1 MEPVASGPRGVFCLL
16 DDQRWAP
23 GADPW
28 LRQHDA
34 VWLRERFPL
43 PRESGASGVVWIRR
57 IEAKWLVCHAC
68 IPEFSRI
75 RSTPSWTIATVPER
89 AFRESAV
96 LDAVIRDV
104 RSSTGAPESWAGT
117 VSKWYPEPWD
127 PLAVA
132 KLAELTDEAV
142 REGPSVRRA
151 KFVHSDVWLD
161 RAGMLALQQVLV
173 AMEESGTDP
182 PAAVI
187 VGEPG
192 WMLPDDSIPPGGIYE
207 FRSDAPSGAGVSE
220 QPIAR
225 GVEATTFIDSFAAC
239 SELLRQ
245 LRDVHRSAARPPE
258 SFAEAI
264 IPCVPLALVDP
275 ANLSDDE
282 WSRWAS
288 AVAAASGSEDELA
301 RVVDGFVRRVE
312 RGETGIVSPILRLGA
327 ACFDRFCSAGSRE
340 DFVRADRILEE
351 LMGRVVRSP

>member
-1 MEPVASGPRGVFCLL
+1 MEPVASGPRGIFCVL

-43 PRESGASGVVWIRR
+43 PRESGASGIVWIRR

-89 AFRESAV
+89 AFLGSAV

-104 RSSTGAPESWAGT
+104 RSGTGAPESWAGMAST
-117 VSKWYPEPWD
+117 WLSEPWD

-132 KLAELTDEAV
+132 KLAELTDESLRA
-142 REGPSVRRA
+142 GPAARKPR
-151 KFVHSDVWLD
+151 FVHPEGWLD
-161 RAGMLALQQVLV
+161 RAGMLALQQVLA
-173 AMEESGTDP
+173 AMGESGSEP

-187 VGEPG
+187 VGENG
-192 WMLPDDSIPPGGIYE
+192 WILPDDSIPSGGVFE

-220 QPIAR
+220 QPVAR
-225 GVEATTFIDSFAAC
+225 GVEASAFIDSFAAC

-264 IPCVPLALVDP
+264 VPCVPLALVDP
-275 ANLSDDE
+275 VNLSNDE

-301 RVVDGFVRRVE
+301 RVVDGFVRRVA
-312 RGETGIVSPILRLGA
+312 RGETSIVSPILRLGA
-327 ACFDRFCSAGSRE
+327 ACFDRFCSSGSR
-340 DFVRADRILEE
+340 DDYVRADRILEE